1 MEGVGDTV
9 RVMGGHVHS
18 TAVQGGSIDTE
29 WSEMETVGCPTVR
42 AHGSIFY
49 FARRVRKLA
58 LYSTYSIG
66 RK

>member
-42 AHGSIFY
+42 GHGNTGS
-49 FARRVRKLA
+49 R
-58 LYSTYSIG
+58 
-66 RK
+66 